1 MHEEEVL
8 GKVYDGRLMRRLL
21 AYLAPYKLVV
31 AVSLVLVLLVSAL
44 KLVGPIL
51 TKVAIDDYIAAGDLG
66 GLNLVALV
74 YVAALM
80 AQFVISYF
88 QIYIMNMA
96 GQRVMADMRREI
108 FSHLQ
113 RLHPA
118 YFDKNPVG
126 RLVTRVTTDVEA
138 LNELFTSG
146 VVTIFGDIFMLVGIM
161 GVLIYLDWRVAL
173 VTFAV
178 LPALFAVTMV
188 FKRRVRVVYRK
199 VRTRIAMLNAFIQ
212 ENVVGMTVVQLFHQE
227 DRKFEEYSDLNR
239 QHAEANI
246 ETILHYSI
254 FYPVVE
260 ILSAVAIALIVWYG
274 GGQIL
279 LGALTLGGLVAFIQ
293 YSEKFFR
300 PISDLSEKFNILQG
314 AMASSERI
322 FGLLDTEDEIR
333 TPAFAHGASASASL
347 PPPLRCGETRRS
359 PQGEVGR
366 RDSTKPAGRS
376 RSARPGRSLG
386 EGRPERRDG
395 SVRFESVSFAYEGD
409 DWVLRD
415 VDVDVRPGEMV
426 AVVGHTGAGKSTLM
440 SLLMRFYDVQHGRV
454 LVEGVDV
461 RDWDLE
467 NLRRQF
473 GMVLQDVHLFSGTI
487 ASNIRLGDESISD
500 EAVAAAAAAVN
511 LDEWVATLP
520 NGLEEEVKE
529 RGSSLSAGQKQLI
542 SFARALV
549 HDPKILILDEATS
562 NVDTHTEL
570 LVREALERLLAER
583 TSIVIAHRL
592 STIQKADRIV
602 VLHKGR
608 VREVG
613 THQELLAE
621 RGIYY
626 KLYQLQYKEQ
636 EIEDAEKV
644 S

>member
-21 AYLAPYKLVV
+21 AYLAPYKFVV

-51 TKVAIDDYIAAGDLG
+51 TKVAIDDYIAAGDLE
-66 GLNLVALV
+66 GLNLIALV
-74 YVAALM
+74 YGLALM

-113 RLHPA
+113 QLHPA

-126 RLVTRVTTDVEA
+126 RLVTRVTTDVDA

-178 LPALFAVTMV
+178 LPALFAVAMV

-212 ENVVGMTVVQLFHQE
+212 ENVVGMTVVQLFRQE
-227 DRKFEEYSDLNR
+227 DRKFEEYSELNR
-239 QHAEANI
+239 QHTEANI
-246 ETILHYSI
+246 ETIFHYSI

-260 ILSAVAIALIVWYG
+260 VLSAVAIALIVWYG

-333 TPAFAHGASASASL
+333 TPDN
-347 PPPLRCGETRRS
+347 PVT
-359 PQGEVGR
+359 
-366 RDSTKPAGRS
+366 
-376 RSARPGRSLG
+376 
-386 EGRPERRDG
+386 PERQDT
-395 SVRFESVSFAYEGD
+395 SVRFETVSFAYEGD

-487 ASNIRLGDESISD
+487 ASNIRLGDKSISD

-529 RGSSLSAGQKQLI
+529 RGSSLSAGQKQLV

-636 EIEDAEKV
+636 EIEEKA

>member
-1 MHEEEVL
+1 MHDEEVL

-51 TKVAIDDYIAAGDLG
+51 TKIAIDDYIAARDIG
-66 GLNLVALV
+66 GLNVIALV
-74 YVAALM
+74 YVLALV

-113 RLHPA
+113 RLHPSF
-118 YFDKNPVG
+118 FDKNPVG
-126 RLVTRVTTDVEA
+126 RLVTRVTTDVDA

-146 VVTIFGDIFMLVGIM
+146 VVTIFGDVFMLVGIM
-161 GVLIYLDWRVAL
+161 GVLVYLDWRLAL

-178 LPALFAVTMV
+178 LPALFTVTII
-188 FKRRVRVVYRK
+188 FKRRVRGVYRK

-212 ENVVGMTVVQLFHQE
+212 EHIVGMTVVQLFRQE
-227 DRKFEEYSDLNR
+227 DRKFDEYSELNR
-239 QHAEANI
+239 LHTEANI
-246 ETILHYSI
+246 ESILHYSI

-260 ILSAVAIALIVWYG
+260 VLSAVAIALIIWYG

-322 FGLLDTEDEIR
+322 FGLLDTENEIR
-333 TPAFAHGASASASL
+333 TP
-347 PPPLRCGETRRS
+347 
-359 PQGEVGR
+359 
-366 RDSTKPAGRS
+366 DKPVT
-376 RSARPGRSLG
+376 
-386 EGRPERRDG
+386 PERRDG
-395 SVRFESVSFAYEGD
+395 SVRFENVSFAYQD
-409 DWVLRD
+409 DDCVLRN
-415 VDVDVRPGEMV
+415 VDLDIRAGEMV

-440 SLLMRFYDVQHGRV
+440 SLLMRFYDVRHGRV

-461 RDWDLE
+461 RDWKLE
-467 NLRRQF
+467 ELRRQF

-487 ASNIRLGDESISD
+487 ASNIRLGDDSISD

-511 LDEWVATLP
+511 LNEWVSTLP
-520 NGLEEEVKE
+520 NGLQEEVKE
-529 RGSSLSAGQKQLI
+529 RGSSLSAGQKQLV

-570 LVREALERLLAER
+570 LVREALERLLADR

-602 VLHKGR
+602 VLHKGG

-613 THQELLAE
+613 THQELLAK

-626 KLYQLQYKEQ
+626 KLYQLQYKDQ
-636 EIEDAEKV
+636 EIEAQAF
-644 S
+644 

>member
-1 MHEEEVL
+1 
-8 GKVYDGRLMRRLL
+8 MRRLL

-31 AVSLVLVLLVSAL
+31 AVSFVLVLLVSGL

-51 TKVAIDDYIAAGDLG
+51 TKIAIDEYIAVGDME
-66 GLNLVALV
+66 GLTLIALV
-74 YVAALM
+74 FVLALVL
-80 AQFVISYF
+80 QFVTSYF
-88 QIYIMNMA
+88 QVYIMNMA

-113 RLHPA
+113 SLHPSF
-118 YFDKNPVG
+118 FDKNPVG
-126 RLVTRVTTDVEA
+126 RLVTRVTTDVDA

-146 VVTIFGDIFMLVGIM
+146 VVTIFGDIFMLLGIM
-161 GVLIYLDWRVAL
+161 GVLIYLDWRLAL

-178 LPALFAVTMV
+178 LPALFAVTLV
-188 FKRRVRVVYRK
+188 FKRRVRVVYRR
-199 VRTRIAMLNAFIQ
+199 VRSRIAMLNAFIQ
-212 ENVVGMTVVQLFHQE
+212 ENIMGMTAVQLFRQE
-227 DRKFEEYSDLNR
+227 DRKFQEYSELNR
-239 QHAEANI
+239 QHTEAHI
-246 ETILHYSI
+246 ESILHYSI

-260 ILSAVAIALIVWYG
+260 VLSAVAIALIVWYG

-279 LGALTLGGLVAFIQ
+279 LGTLTLGGLVAFIQ

-322 FGLLDTEDEIR
+322 FGLLDTDNAI
-333 TPAFAHGASASASL
+333 
-347 PPPLRCGETRRS
+347 RS
-359 PQGEVGR
+359 PE
-366 RDSTKPAGRS
+366 
-376 RSARPGRSLG
+376 RPVIPEPR
-386 EGRPERRDG
+386 EGRVEFDN
-395 SVRFESVSFAYEGD
+395 VSFAYEAE

-415 VDVDVRPGEMV
+415 IDLEIRPGEMV

-440 SLLMRFYDVQHGRV
+440 NLLMRFYDVQRGRV
-454 LVEGVDV
+454 LVDGVDV
-461 RDWDLE
+461 RDWDLDA
-467 NLRRQF
+467 LRRQF

-500 EAVAAAAAAVN
+500 EAIAAAAAAVN
-511 LDEWVATLP
+511 LDEWLATLSR
-520 NGLEEEVKE
+520 GLDEDVKE
-529 RGSSLSAGQKQLI
+529 RGSSLSAGQKQLV

-562 NVDTHTEL
+562 NVDTHTEIL
-570 LVREALERLLAER
+570 IREALERLLENR

-608 VREVG
+608 IREVG

-621 RGIYY
+621 RGIYF

-636 EIEDAEKV
+636 EIEAQV

>member
-333 TPAFAHGASASASL
+333 TPAFAHGA
-347 PPPLRCGETRRS
+347 T
-359 PQGEVGR
+359 V
-366 RDSTKPAGRS
+366 
-376 RSARPGRSLG
+376 RPGRSLG

-426 AVVGHTGAGKSTLM
+426 AIVGHTGAGKSTLM

>member
-1 MHEEEVL
+1 MHDEEVL

-51 TKVAIDDYIAAGDLG
+51 TKIAIDDYIAAGEIG
-66 GLNLVALV
+66 GLSVIALV
-74 YVAALM
+74 YVLALV

-113 RLHPA
+113 RLHPSF
-118 YFDKNPVG
+118 FDKNPVG

-146 VVTIFGDIFMLVGIM
+146 VVTIFGDVFMLAGIM
-161 GVLIYLDWRVAL
+161 GVLIYLDWRLAL

-178 LPALFAVTMV
+178 LPALFTVTII

-212 ENVVGMTVVQLFHQE
+212 EHIVGMTVVQLFRQE
-227 DRKFEEYSDLNR
+227 DRKFDEYSELNR
-239 QHAEANI
+239 SHTEANI
-246 ETILHYSI
+246 ESILHYSI

-260 ILSAVAIALIVWYG
+260 VLSAVAIALIVWYG

-322 FGLLDTEDEIR
+322 FGLLDTENEIR
-333 TPAFAHGASASASL
+333 TPHQ
-347 PPPLRCGETRRS
+347 PLT
-359 PQGEVGR
+359 
-366 RDSTKPAGRS
+366 
-376 RSARPGRSLG
+376 
-386 EGRPERRDG
+386 PERRDG
-395 SVRFESVSFAYEGD
+395 SVRFENVSFAYQGD

-415 VDVDVRPGEMV
+415 IDFDVRAGEMV

-440 SLLMRFYDVQHGRV
+440 SLLMRFYDVRHGRV

-461 RDWDLE
+461 RDWKLE
-467 NLRRQF
+467 DLRRQF

-487 ASNIRLGDESISD
+487 ASNIRLGDDRISD

-511 LDEWVATLP
+511 LDEWVSTLP
-520 NGLEEEVKE
+520 NGLQEEVKE
-529 RGSSLSAGQKQLI
+529 RGSSLSAGQKQLV

-570 LVREALERLLAER
+570 LVREALERLLANR

-613 THQELLAE
+613 THQQLLAE

-626 KLYQLQYKEQ
+626 KLYQLQYRDQ
-636 EIEDAEKV
+636 EIEAQA

>member
-1 MHEEEVL
+1 MHDEEVL

-51 TKVAIDDYIAAGDLG
+51 TKIAIDDYIAAGEIG
-66 GLNLVALV
+66 GLNVIALV
-74 YVAALM
+74 YVLALV
-80 AQFVISYF
+80 AHFVISYF

-113 RLHPA
+113 RLHPSF
-118 YFDKNPVG
+118 FDKNPVG
-126 RLVTRVTTDVEA
+126 RLVTRVTTDVET

-146 VVTIFGDIFMLVGIM
+146 VVTIFGDVFMLVGIM
-161 GVLIYLDWRVAL
+161 GVLIYLDWRLAL

-178 LPALFAVTMV
+178 LPALFTVTII

-212 ENVVGMTVVQLFHQE
+212 EHIVGMTVVQLFHQE
-227 DRKFEEYSDLNR
+227 DRKFEEYSELNR
-239 QHAEANI
+239 SHTEANI
-246 ETILHYSI
+246 ESILHYSI

-260 ILSAVAIALIVWYG
+260 VLSAVAIALIVWYG

-322 FGLLDTEDEIR
+322 FGLLDTENEIR
-333 TPAFAHGASASASL
+333 TPDQ
-347 PPPLRCGETRRS
+347 PL
-359 PQGEVGR
+359 
-366 RDSTKPAGRS
+366 A
-376 RSARPGRSLG
+376 
-386 EGRPERRDG
+386 PERRHG
-395 SVRFESVSFAYEGD
+395 SVRFENVSFAYQGD

-415 VDVDVRPGEMV
+415 VDFDVRAGEMV

-440 SLLMRFYDVQHGRV
+440 SLLMRFYDVRHGRV

-461 RDWDLE
+461 RDWKLE
-467 NLRRQF
+467 DLRRQF

-487 ASNIRLGDESISD
+487 ASNIRLGDDRISD

-511 LDEWVATLP
+511 LDEWVRTLP
-520 NGLEEEVKE
+520 NGLQEEVKE
-529 RGSSLSAGQKQLI
+529 RGSSLSAGQKQLV

-570 LVREALERLLAER
+570 LVREALERLLSNR

-613 THQELLAE
+613 THQQLLAE

-626 KLYQLQYKEQ
+626 KLYQLQYKDQ
-636 EIEDAEKV
+636 EVEAQA

>member
-1 MHEEEVL
+1 M
-8 GKVYDGRLMRRLL
+8 
-21 AYLAPYKLVV
+21 
-31 AVSLVLVLLVSAL
+31 
-44 KLVGPIL
+44 
-51 TKVAIDDYIAAGDLG
+51 
-66 GLNLVALV
+66 
-74 YVAALM
+74 
-80 AQFVISYF
+80 
-88 QIYIMNMA
+88 
-96 GQRVMADMRREI
+96 
-108 FSHLQ
+108 
-113 RLHPA
+113 
-118 YFDKNPVG
+118 
-126 RLVTRVTTDVEA
+126 
-138 LNELFTSG
+138 
-146 VVTIFGDIFMLVGIM
+146 
-161 GVLIYLDWRVAL
+161 
-173 VTFAV
+173 
-178 LPALFAVTMV
+178 
-188 FKRRVRVVYRK
+188 
-199 VRTRIAMLNAFIQ
+199 
-212 ENVVGMTVVQLFHQE
+212 
-227 DRKFEEYSDLNR
+227 
-239 QHAEANI
+239 
-246 ETILHYSI
+246 
-254 FYPVVE
+254 
-260 ILSAVAIALIVWYG
+260 
-274 GGQIL
+274 
-279 LGALTLGGLVAFIQ
+279 
-293 YSEKFFR
+293 
-300 PISDLSEKFNILQG
+300 
-314 AMASSERI
+314 
-322 FGLLDTEDEIR
+322 
-333 TPAFAHGASASASL
+333 
-347 PPPLRCGETRRS
+347 
-359 PQGEVGR
+359 
-366 RDSTKPAGRS
+366 
-376 RSARPGRSLG
+376 
-386 EGRPERRDG
+386 
-395 SVRFESVSFAYEGD
+395 RFETVSFAYQGD

-415 VDVDVRPGEMV
+415 VEVDVRPGEMV

-520 NGLEEEVKE
+520 NGLEQEVKE
-529 RGSSLSAGQKQLI
+529 RGSSLSAGQKQLV

-613 THQELLAE
+613 THQELLTE

-636 EIEDAEKV
+636 EIEEKA

>member
-1 MHEEEVL
+1 MREEEVL

-31 AVSLVLVLLVSAL
+31 AVSFVLVLLVSGL

-51 TKVAIDDYIAAGDLG
+51 TKIAIDDYIAVGDAQ
-66 GLNLVALV
+66 GLNLIAIAYVLALV
-74 YVAALM
+74 

-88 QIYIMNMA
+88 QVYIMNMA
-96 GQRVMADMRREI
+96 GQRVMADMRGEI

-113 RLHPA
+113 CLHSSF
-118 YFDKNPVG
+118 FDKNPVG
-126 RLVTRVTTDVEA
+126 RLVTRVTTDVDA
-138 LNELFTSG
+138 LNEMFTSG
-146 VVTIFGDIFMLVGIM
+146 VVTIFGDIFMLIGIM
-161 GVLIYLDWRVAL
+161 GVLIYLDWRLAL

-178 LPALFAVTMV
+178 LPALFTVTMV

-212 ENVVGMTVVQLFHQE
+212 ENVVGMTVVQLFRQE
-227 DRKFEEYSDLNR
+227 DRKFEEYSELNR
-239 QHAEANI
+239 QHRDANI
-246 ETILHYSI
+246 ESILHYSI

-260 ILSAVAIALIVWYG
+260 VLSAVAIALIVWYG

-322 FGLLDTEDEIR
+322 FGLLDTRNAI
-333 TPAFAHGASASASL
+333 
-347 PPPLRCGETRRS
+347 RS
-359 PQGEVGR
+359 PDEPVI
-366 RDSTKPAGRS
+366 PAHREG
-376 RSARPGRSLG
+376 SAR
-386 EGRPERRDG
+386 
-395 SVRFESVSFAYEGD
+395 FENVSFAYIED

-415 VDVDVRPGEMV
+415 VTLDVRPGEMV

-440 SLLMRFYDVQHGRV
+440 SLLMRFYDVQNGRV
-454 LVEGVDV
+454 EVDGVDV
-461 RDWDLE
+461 RDWDLQA
-467 NLRRQF
+467 LRRQF

-500 EAVAAAAAAVN
+500 EAVATAAAAVN

-520 NGLEEEVKE
+520 NGLEQEVKE
-529 RGSSLSAGQKQLI
+529 RGSSLSAGQKQLV

-570 LVREALERLLAER
+570 LVREALERLLANR

-602 VLHKGR
+602 VMHKGR

-626 KLYQLQYKEQ
+626 KLYQLQYKDQ
-636 EIEDAEKV
+636 EIEEKA

>member
-1 MHEEEVL
+1 MADGRWLTDMQEEEVL

-44 KLVGPIL
+44 KLIGPIL
-51 TKVAIDDYIAAGDLG
+51 TKIAIDEYIASGDFE
-66 GLNLVALV
+66 GLNLIALV
-74 YVAALM
+74 YVLALVV
-80 AQFVISYF
+80 QFVISYF

-113 RLHPA
+113 RLHPSF
-118 YFDKNPVG
+118 FDKNPVG
-126 RLVTRVTTDVEA
+126 RLVTRVTTDVDA

-146 VVTIFGDIFMLVGIM
+146 VVTIFGDVFMLVGIM
-161 GVLIYLDWRVAL
+161 WVLIYLDWRLAL

-178 LPALFAVTMV
+178 LPALFAVTMI

-199 VRTRIAMLNAFIQ
+199 VRTRVAMLNAFIQ
-212 ENVVGMTVVQLFHQE
+212 EHVVGMTVVQLFRQE
-227 DRKFEEYSDLNR
+227 DRKFEEYSELNR
-239 QHAEANI
+239 QHTEANI
-246 ETILHYSI
+246 ESILHYSI
-254 FYPVVE
+254 FYPLVE

-333 TPAFAHGASASASL
+333 TPDQ
-347 PPPLRCGETRRS
+347 PLTQKRQDT
-359 PQGEVGR
+359 
-366 RDSTKPAGRS
+366 
-376 RSARPGRSLG
+376 
-386 EGRPERRDG
+386 
-395 SVRFESVSFAYEGD
+395 SVRFENVSFAYTGD

-415 VDVDVRPGEMV
+415 VDLDVRPGEMV

-461 RDWDLE
+461 RDWELE
-467 NLRRQF
+467 SLRRQF

-487 ASNIRLGDESISD
+487 ASNIRLGDDTISD

-520 NGLEEEVKE
+520 KGLETEVKE
-529 RGSSLSAGQKQLI
+529 RGSSLSAGQKQLV

-608 VREVG
+608 VRELG

-636 EIEDAEKV
+636 EVEERV

>member
-1 MHEEEVL
+1 MPNADMHEEEVL

-44 KLVGPIL
+44 KLIGPIL

-74 YVAALM
+74 YVIALM

-113 RLHPA
+113 RLQPA

-126 RLVTRVTTDVEA
+126 RLVTRVTTDVDA

-212 ENVVGMTVVQLFHQE
+212 ENVVGMTVVQLFRQE
-227 DRKFEEYSDLNR
+227 DRKFEEYSELNR
-239 QHAEANI
+239 QHTEANI

-333 TPAFAHGASASASL
+333 TPASAHRASARPGRSLGEGRPASAHRASASASL

-359 PQGEVGR
+359 PPGEVGR
-366 RDSTKPAGRS
+366 RDSTNP
-376 RSARPGRSLG
+376 
-386 EGRPERRDG
+386 
-395 SVRFESVSFAYEGD
+395 
-409 DWVLRD
+409 
-415 VDVDVRPGEMV
+415 
-426 AVVGHTGAGKSTLM
+426 
-440 SLLMRFYDVQHGRV
+440 
-454 LVEGVDV
+454 
-461 RDWDLE
+461 
-467 NLRRQF
+467 
-473 GMVLQDVHLFSGTI
+473 
-487 ASNIRLGDESISD
+487 
-500 EAVAAAAAAVN
+500 
-511 LDEWVATLP
+511 
-520 NGLEEEVKE
+520 
-529 RGSSLSAGQKQLI
+529 
-542 SFARALV
+542 ARAKSV
-549 HDPKILILDEATS
+549 GEA
-562 NVDTHTEL
+562 
-570 LVREALERLLAER
+570 
-583 TSIVIAHRL
+583 
-592 STIQKADRIV
+592 
-602 VLHKGR
+602 GP
-608 VREVG
+608 
-613 THQELLAE
+613 
-621 RGIYY
+621 
-626 KLYQLQYKEQ
+626 
-636 EIEDAEKV
+636 
-644 S
+644 